1 MQKIAEGKTK
11 IIYKDTKANGR
22 VIVSSKDDITAGDGV
37 KRDIL
42 KGKSSYSNITTSNVF
57 KLLNLC
63 GIKTHF
69 HKRLSDSEFSADHCE
84 MIPVEV
90 VTRRIAAGSYIKRN
104 PRVKEG
110 QVFSEVLLEFFI
122 KDDVLHDP
130 IITEEELLDKKIEI
144 GAVFI
149 AGKEIEEIKKTA
161 LSVFLILERAW
172 ARQNITLVDL
182 KIEFGVSLNG
192 EIILADVI
200 DNDSWRIWPAGKR
213 ELMLDKQVYRDCRG
227 TTSGAHADENMMEK
241 IKTNYEIVAK
251 LTENFLETEKSAS
264 IIFMGS
270 ESDREFAEKIITTLK
285 KFEIEHDVCVL
296 SAHKNTARLLERIK
310 KYDARYKQLVYI
322 AVAGLSNGL
331 GPVTDGNTTNP
342 VINCPKISESFGGMD
357 ILSSLR
363 TPNGICSSTVLGA
376 ENTAYNAVKI
386 LAMNDHILWGK
397 FLVWREKYFNQNK

>member
-11 IIYKDTKANGR
+11 VIYKDTKAEGR
-22 VIVSSKDDITAGDGV
+22 VIIASKNDITAGDGA
-37 KRDIL
+37 KKDTL
-42 KGKSSYSNITTSNVF
+42 EGKSGYSNATTSNVF

-69 HKRLSDSEFSADHCE
+69 HERLSDSEFSADHCA

-90 VTRRIAAGSYIKRN
+90 VIRRIAAGSYIKRN

-110 QVFSEVLLEFFI
+110 QIFSEPLLEFFI
-122 KDDVLHDP
+122 KDDILHDP
-130 IITEEELLDKKIEI
+130 LISEDEFLDKKIKADGVI
-144 GAVFI
+144 I

-172 ARQNITLVDL
+172 SRQNIALVDL
-182 KIEFGVSLNG
+182 KIEFGVDSSG
-192 EIILADVI
+192 QVILADVI

-213 ELMLDKQVYRDCRG
+213 ELMLDKQVYRECVSSDKD
-227 TTSGAHADENMMEK
+227 TMQK
-241 IKTNYEIVAK
+241 LKTNYERVAE
-251 LTENFLETEKSAS
+251 LTRNFLKIEKSVS
-264 IIFMGS
+264 VIFMGS

-285 KFEIEHDVCVL
+285 KFGIEHEICVL
-296 SAHKNTARLLERIK
+296 SAHKNTARLLEAIK
-310 KYDARYKQLVYI
+310 KHDAQHKHLVYI

-331 GPVTDGNTTNP
+331 GPVTDGNTQNP
-342 VINCPKISESFGGMD
+342 VISCPKISESFGGMD

-363 TPNGICSSTVLGA
+363 TPNGICSSTILGA
-376 ENTAYNAVKI
+376 ENAAYNAVKI

-397 FLVWREKYFNQNK
+397 FLVWKDKYFNRG